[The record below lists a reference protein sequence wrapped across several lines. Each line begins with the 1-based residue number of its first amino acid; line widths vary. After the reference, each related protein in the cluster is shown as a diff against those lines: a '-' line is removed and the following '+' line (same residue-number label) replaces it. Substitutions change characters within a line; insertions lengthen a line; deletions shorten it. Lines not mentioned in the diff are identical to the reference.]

1 MPSSPLSLT
10 STPPSITLLH
20 HQRPPLPTVRVGA
33 TAATTTT
40 AMPDHHP
47 SLEITGGGA
56 ERFLPALNTRHLP
69 YKPFPIIGW
78 NRHLE
83 TIFAAFFRTIPDV
96 KYRRECLRTKD
107 NGTIALDWVCGDR
120 SNLPPDSPILILL
133 PGLTGGSQD
142 SYVKHML
149 VKAKSKGWRVVVFNS
164 RGCANSPVTTPQ
176 LQTAS
181 FTEDTCHVVDHVSSM
196 FPKASIFGVGWSLG
210 GNILVN
216 YLGREP
222 HRCSL
227 SGAVSLCNPFN
238 LVIADENLRKGFNNI
253 YDRALRGGL
262 SATFSKHVSLFED
275 VNDEYNI
282 QAGLNPRTVR
292 EYDEAITRVSL
303 GFKSVDEYYSNSCS
317 CDVVQHVRIPL
328 LCIQAAN
335 DPIAPIEAT
344 PYEDIKENP
353 NCMLIVTPQGGHL
366 GWVAGDEAPFGAP
379 WTDIMQKPKGTEV
392 KDTIQKGFPLMLE
405 VDENAVKKLPFCLP
419 ERKQ

>member
-1 MPSSPLSLT
+1 MATSPLSVT
-10 STPPSITLLH
+10 SKPPSVTRLR
-20 HQRPPLPTVRVGA
+20 HQRPPLTPVRVS
-33 TAATTTT
+33 AAAVTTTT
-40 AMPDHHP
+40 GMPDHHHP

-56 ERFLPALNTRHLP
+56 DRFLPAFNTLHLH

-83 TIFAAFFRTIPDV
+83 TIFAAFFRTVPEV
-96 KYRRECLRTKD
+96 KYRRECLRTQD
-107 NGTIALDWVCGDR
+107 NGTIALDWVYGDHR
-120 SNLPPDSPILILL
+120 SLPSDSPILILL

-149 VKAKSKGWRVVVFNS
+149 AKAKSKGWRVVVFNS

-181 FTEDTCHVVDHVSSM
+181 FTADTCHVVDHVSSRY
-196 FPKASIFGVGWSLG
+196 PIASIYAVGWSLG

-216 YLGREP
+216 YLGREH

-262 SATFSKHVSLFED
+262 SRTFEKHASLFEEMH
-275 VNDEYNI
+275 DEYNV
-282 QAGLNPRTVR
+282 QEGLNPRTVR

-303 GFKSVDEYYSNSCS
+303 GYKSVDEYYSNSCS
-317 CDVVQHVRIPL
+317 CHVVQHVRIPL

-344 PYEDIKENP
+344 PYSDIKDNP

-366 GWVAGDEAPFGAP
+366 GWVAGDDAPFGAP
-379 WTDIMQKPKGTEV
+379 WTDNVVIE
-392 KDTIQKGFPLMLE
+392 FLE
-405 VDENAVKKLPFCLP
+405 HLRKNASKL
-419 ERKQ
+419 E

>member
-1 MPSSPLSLT
+1 MATSPLSVT
-10 STPPSITLLH
+10 SKPPSVTRLR
-20 HQRPPLPTVRVGA
+20 HQRPPLTPVRVS
-33 TAATTTT
+33 AAAVTTTT
-40 AMPDHHP
+40 GMPDHHHP

-56 ERFLPALNTRHLP
+56 DRFLPAFNTLHLH

-83 TIFAAFFRTIPDV
+83 TIFAAFFRTVPEV
-96 KYRRECLRTKD
+96 KYRRECLRTQD
-107 NGTIALDWVCGDR
+107 NGTIALDWVYGDHR
-120 SNLPPDSPILILL
+120 SLPSDSPILILL

-149 VKAKSKGWRVVVFNS
+149 AKAKSKGWRVVVFNS

-181 FTEDTCHVVDHVSSM
+181 FTADTCHVVDHVSSRY
-196 FPKASIFGVGWSLG
+196 PIASIYAVGWSLG

-216 YLGREP
+216 YLGREH

-262 SATFSKHVSLFED
+262 SRTFEKHASLFEEMH
-275 VNDEYNI
+275 DEYNV
-282 QAGLNPRTVR
+282 QEGLNPRTVR

-303 GFKSVDEYYSNSCS
+303 GYKSVDEYYSNSCS
-317 CDVVQHVRIPL
+317 CHVVQHVRIPL

-335 DPIAPIEAT
+335 DPIAPTEAT
-344 PYEDIKENP
+344 PYSDIKDNP

-366 GWVAGDEAPFGAP
+366 GWVAGDDAPFGAP
-379 WTDIMQKPKGTEV
+379 WTDNVVIE
-392 KDTIQKGFPLMLE
+392 FLE
-405 VDENAVKKLPFCLP
+405 HLRKNASKL
-419 ERKQ
+419 E

>member
-1 MPSSPLSLT
+1 M
-10 STPPSITLLH
+10 
-20 HQRPPLPTVRVGA
+20 
-33 TAATTTT
+33 
-40 AMPDHHP
+40 
-47 SLEITGGGA
+47 
-56 ERFLPALNTRHLP
+56 
-69 YKPFPIIGW
+69 
-78 NRHLE
+78 
-83 TIFAAFFRTIPDV
+83 
-96 KYRRECLRTKD
+96 
-107 NGTIALDWVCGDR
+107 DWVYGDHR
-120 SNLPPDSPILILL
+120 SLPSDSPILILL

-181 FTEDTCHVVDHVSSM
+181 FTADTCHVVDHVSSRY
-196 FPKASIFGVGWSLG
+196 PKASIYAVGWSLG

-216 YLGREP
+216 YLGREH

-262 SATFSKHVSLFED
+262 SRTFDKHASLFEEMH
-275 VNDEYNI
+275 DEYNV

-303 GFKSVDEYYSNSCS
+303 GYKSVDEYYSNSCS
-317 CDVVQHVRIPL
+317 CHVVQHVRIPL

-344 PYEDIKENP
+344 PYSDIKDNP

-366 GWVAGDEAPFGAP
+366 GWVAGDDAPFGAP
-379 WTDIMQKPKGTEV
+379 WTDNVVIEFLEHLQK
-392 KDTIQKGFPLMLE
+392 
-405 VDENAVKKLPFCLP
+405 NASKP
-419 ERKQ
+419 ESS

>member
-1 MPSSPLSLT
+1 MPN
-10 STPPSITLLH
+10 
-20 HQRPPLPTVRVGA
+20 
-33 TAATTTT
+33 
-40 AMPDHHP
+40 HHP

-56 ERFLPALNTRHLP
+56 KRFLPALNTRHHP

-83 TIFAAFFRTIPDV
+83 TIFAAFFRTVPDV

-107 NGTIALDWVCGDR
+107 NGTIALDWVCGDH
-120 SNLPPDSPILILL
+120 STLPPDSPILILL
-133 PGLTGGSQD
+133 EGKAVNFNGLI
-142 SYVKHML
+142 SYPIL
-149 VKAKSKGWRVVVFNS
+149 W
-164 RGCANSPVTTPQ
+164 GCANSPVTTPQ
-176 LQTAS
+176 LQTDS
-181 FTEDTCHVVDHVSSM
+181 FTADTCHVVDHVSSM
-196 FPKASIFGVGWSLG
+196 FPEASIYGVDWSLG

-216 YLGREP
+216 YLGREY

-253 YDRALRGGL
+253 YDRELRG
-262 SATFSKHVSLFED
+262 D
-275 VNDEYNI
+275 VHDEYNV
-282 QAGLNPRTVR
+282 QAGLNPCTVH

-303 GFKSVDEYYSNSCS
+303 GYKSVDDYYSNSCS
-317 CDVVQHVRIPL
+317 CHVVQHVRIPL

-353 NCMLIVTPQGGHL
+353 NSMLIVTPQGGHL

-379 WTDIMQKPKGTEV
+379 WTDNVVMDFLEHLRNGASNNNASKPEA
-392 KDTIQKGFPLMLE
+392 F
-405 VDENAVKKLPFCLP
+405 
-419 ERKQ
+419 

>member
-1 MPSSPLSLT
+1 
-10 STPPSITLLH
+10 
-20 HQRPPLPTVRVGA
+20 
-33 TAATTTT
+33 
-40 AMPDHHP
+40 MPDNHP

-56 ERFLPALNTRHLP
+56 ERFLPALNTRHLS

-83 TIFAAFFRTIPDV
+83 TIFAAFFRTFPDV

-107 NGTIALDWVCGDR
+107 NGTIALDWVCGDHR
-120 SNLPPDSPILILL
+120 SLPPDSPILILL

-181 FTEDTCHVVDHVSSM
+181 FTADTCHVVDHVSSM
-196 FPKASIFGVGWSLG
+196 FPKASIYGVGWSLG

-216 YLGREP
+216 YLGREY

-262 SATFSKHVSLFED
+262 STTFSKHVSLFED
-275 VNDEYNI
+275 ANDEYNV

-303 GFKSVDEYYSNSCS
+303 GYKSVDEYYSNSCS
-317 CDVVQHVRIPL
+317 CHVVQHVRIPL

-344 PYEDIKENP
+344 PHEDIKENP

-379 WTDIMQKPKGTEV
+379 WTDNVVMDFLEHLRNGASNNNDASKPE
-392 KDTIQKGFPLMLE
+392 
-405 VDENAVKKLPFCLP
+405 AS
-419 ERKQ
+419 

>member
-1 MPSSPLSLT
+1 MARPPLSLT
-10 STPPSITLLH
+10 SKPPLPLPTLTSLR
-20 HQRPPLPTVRVGA
+20 HQRPPLTTFRVSA
-33 TAATTTT
+33 TALTTT

-47 SLEITGGGA
+47 SLEITGGGVD
-56 ERFLPALNTRHLP
+56 RFLPAFNTLHLP
-69 YKPFPIIGW
+69 YKPFPIVGW
-78 NRHLE
+78 NCHIE
-83 TIFAAFFRTIPDV
+83 TIFAAIFRKFPDV

-107 NGTIALDWVCGDR
+107 NGTIALDWVCGDHR
-120 SNLPPDSPILILL
+120 SLPADSPILILL

-149 VKAKSKGWRVVVFNS
+149 VKARSKGWRVVVFNS
-164 RGCANSPVTTPQ
+164 RGCGDSPVTTPQ

-181 FTEDTCHVVDHVSSM
+181 FTADTCHVVDHVSSRY
-196 FPKASIFGVGWSLG
+196 PKANIYAVGWSLG

-216 YLGREP
+216 YLGREYNNCP
-222 HRCSL
+222 L
-227 SGAVSLCNPFN
+227 SGAASLCNPFN

-262 SATFSKHVSLFED
+262 CKTFSKHASLFED
-275 VNDEYNI
+275 VHDEYNI
-282 QAGLNPRTVR
+282 QVGLNPLTVR

-317 CDVVQHVRIPL
+317 CHVIQHVRIPL

-335 DPIAPIEAT
+335 DPVAPIEGT
-344 PYEDIKENP
+344 PKEDIKGNP

-379 WTDIMQKPKGTEV
+379 WTDNVVIDFLEYLRKDAKPQTSSSNGENV
-392 KDTIQKGFPLMLE
+392 QQGFQQAK
-405 VDENAVKKLPFCLP
+405 V
-419 ERKQ
+419 

>member
-1 MPSSPLSLT
+1 MATSPLSLT
-10 STPPSITLLH
+10 SKPPSITRLR
-20 HQRPPLPTVRVGA
+20 HQRPPLTTVRVSAA
-33 TAATTTT
+33 TVTTTT
-40 AMPDHHP
+40 GMPDHHHP

-56 ERFLPALNTRHLP
+56 DRFLPAFNTLHLP

-83 TIFAAFFRTIPDV
+83 TIFAAFFRTVPEV
-96 KYRRECLRTKD
+96 KYRRECLRTQD
-107 NGTIALDWVCGDR
+107 NGTIALDWVYGDHR
-120 SNLPPDSPILILL
+120 SLPSDSPILILL

-149 VKAKSKGWRVVVFNS
+149 AKAKSKGWRVVVFNS

-181 FTEDTCHVVDHVSSM
+181 FTADTCHVVDHVSSRY
-196 FPKASIFGVGWSLG
+196 PIASIYAVGWSLG

-216 YLGREP
+216 YLGREH

-262 SATFSKHVSLFED
+262 SRTFDKHASLFEEMH
-275 VNDEYNI
+275 DEYNV
-282 QAGLNPRTVR
+282 QEGLNPRTVR

-303 GFKSVDEYYSNSCS
+303 GYKSVDEYYSNSCS
-317 CDVVQHVRIPL
+317 CHVVQHVRIPL

-344 PYEDIKENP
+344 PYSDIKDNS

-366 GWVAGDEAPFGAP
+366 GWVAGDDAPFGAP
-379 WTDIMQKPKGTEV
+379 WTDNVVIEFLEHLQK
-392 KDTIQKGFPLMLE
+392 
-405 VDENAVKKLPFCLP
+405 NASKP
-419 ERKQ
+419 ESS